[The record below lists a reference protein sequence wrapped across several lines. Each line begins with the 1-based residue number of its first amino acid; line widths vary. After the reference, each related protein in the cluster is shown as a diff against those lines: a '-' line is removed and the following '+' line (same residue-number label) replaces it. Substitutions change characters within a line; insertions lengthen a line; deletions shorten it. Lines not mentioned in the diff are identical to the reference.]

1 MTPKS
6 TSAQRQPYETL
17 PAGGSNSSKSRFPRL
32 SRSVPMMRPEYDVVV
47 VGSGYGGGV
56 AASRMARAG
65 KSVVVLEMG
74 KEKWPGEYPSTLTE
88 ALPELHVSGNPS
100 SSGKDIGTGKPTG
113 LYNLVLGEG
122 QNAFVA
128 KGLGGT
134 SLLNANVFLECDKRS
149 LALSSWPQELREDVD
164 ALDEYYSRAAQML
177 QPSPYPSDYP
187 PLQKLSVLEKQA
199 KALGYSEN
207 FYRVPQTTFFTNE
220 VNNAGVQMHAST
232 GSGQDCT
239 GVNDGS
245 KNSVLMNYL
254 ADAWNWGAEIFC
266 ECEVR
271 YVKRDPSGKGYIVY
285 YAWHGDGREHFKDS
299 FYNEL
304 MWVRARE
311 LCFLGAGALG
321 TTEIL
326 LRSRAHGLKMSPMV
340 GQKLS
345 GNGDVLSFGYNTDK
359 IVNGVGR
366 ENPPASNPPGPTITG
381 VIDNRGP
388 ETSPNVLDGYVIEE
402 GAIPAALA
410 EVLQPLLEVLP
421 GKQRP
426 KQYGIKER
434 IRHGFSS
441 TKTRFLGPYAEG
453 SSVNRTQTYLI
464 MSHDSNEGILT
475 LKGDKPHLEFL
486 GVGRTEHVKVLNEV
500 LAKATSAVGGTFI
513 NSPFYAAF
521 NQQVEITVHPLGG
534 AIMSS
539 DGTGAEGVTNHVGQ
553 VFKSGGEGRE
563 VYEGLV
569 CVDGAVIPTAL
580 GVNPLATITA
590 LAERS
595 VHLIARQKGRDIDLA
610 TRNERLN
617 LFGTPARPL
626 PLTPDMEGTVNTLG
640 SEPSTDDSMHF
651 TEIMDGHIY
660 IGDDIEDFTVA
671 ENAAKGA
678 SSSARFYL
686 SVDAYNVETLIKRS
700 DHSSLATGTFSCG
713 ALSKDPLLVL
723 RGEVQFFTPDLSVSN
738 AEQLVYKLTLLSTDG
753 QMYLLNG
760 YKMVDNDITFSV
772 SNTWKATTT
781 LSVTI
786 TKPDEDGRVVGRG
799 KLYISWRN
807 FESELKS
814 FGGSGLAPQASFIGN
829 FARNLV
835 DFFVGPFR
843 KMEFAAAPGDSFLVP
858 PGSDGKAG
866 TRIGYLKKPEP
877 LKTVVLKARDG
888 VETTIRVWSPVD
900 TVAGKE
906 EKIPV
911 LMVPGASVDHQ
922 IFAMPTIPVNCVDYF
937 TGLGYKV
944 YIVTPRFGI
953 TPTVKMSSTP
963 ADAALDVLAAME
975 FLRNEEGGRKFYAIV
990 HCQGAVA
997 TSVGMLNG
1005 SIPVSW
1011 MAGMSVS
1018 QVFFRHK
1025 FGKVNQVTG
1034 GTTVLPK
1041 VYRAI
1046 AGPWYPVVTPKYSV
1060 FQWLVDQILRFYPVG
1075 PKEEIFN
1082 SAVCHRLSLLF
1093 GRLWRH
1099 ENLNRAT
1106 HNQMENFIT
1115 GTHTDFIT
1123 NLLLM
1128 GEKERVLDA
1137 QGKDTLLNDENLG
1150 RFEGLP
1156 ILLFSGGSNVVY
1168 DPVTTS
1174 MCYDDL
1180 RERFP
1185 GQEQLYRR
1193 SVIEG
1198 YGHLDNWMGKEAY
1211 KDVFPVL
1218 SEHLEWCVEREAGRA

>member
-1 MTPKS
+1 MAPKS
-6 TSAQRQPYETL
+6 TNAQQQPETR
-17 PAGGSNSSKSRFPRL
+17 PAGGTNSKFPRL

-74 KEKWPGEYPSTLTE
+74 KEKWPGEYPSTLVE
-88 ALPELHVSGNPS
+88 ALPELHISGNPS
-100 SSGKDIGTGKPTG
+100 DSGKDIGVGKPTG

-122 QNAFVA
+122 QNAFVG

-134 SLLNANVFLECDKRS
+134 SLLNANVFLECDKRT
-149 LALSSWPQELREDVD
+149 LALSVWPQELREDVD
-164 ALDEYYSRAAQML
+164 VLDEYYSRAAQML

-207 FYRVPQTTFFTNE
+207 FYRVPQTTFFANE

-271 YVKRDPSGKGYIVY
+271 YVKRDPNGKGYIVF
-285 YAWHGDGREHFKDS
+285 YAWHGDGREHFEDS

-345 GNGDVLSFGYNTDK
+345 GNGDVLSFGYNTNE
-359 IVNGVGR
+359 IINGIGR

-402 GAIPAALA
+402 GAIPAVLA
-410 EVLQPLLEVLP
+410 EGLQTLLEALP
-421 GKQRP
+421 GKQHP
-426 KQYGIKER
+426 EQYGIQER
-434 IRHGFSS
+434 VRHVFSS
-441 TKTRFLGPYAEG
+441 MKTRFLGPYAEG
-453 SSVNRTQTYLI
+453 SSVDRTQTYLI

-475 LKGDKPHLEFL
+475 LKNDKSHLEFL
-486 GVGRTEHVKVLNEV
+486 GVGRTEHVKVLNKV

-539 DGTGAEGVTNHVGQ
+539 DNTGAEGVTNHAGQ
-553 VFKSGGEGRE
+553 VFTSGGEGRE

-595 VHLIARQKGRDIDLA
+595 VHMIAQQRGWEIDLV

-617 LFGTPARPL
+617 LFGMPARSL
-626 PLTPDMEGTVNTLG
+626 PLTPDMEGAVKAMG
-640 SEPSTDDSMHF
+640 SGPSTDDSMRF

-686 SVDAYNVETLIKRS
+686 TVDAYNVETLIKRS
-700 DHSSLATGTFSCG
+700 DHATLATGIFSCG

-723 RGEVQFFTPDLSVSN
+723 RGQVQFFTPDISVSD

-753 QMYLLNG
+753 QTYLLNG
-760 YKMVDNDITFSV
+760 YKTVDSDIAFSI
-772 SNTWKATTT
+772 SDTWKATTT

-799 KLYISWRN
+799 RLYISWRN

-814 FGGSGLAPQASFIGN
+814 FGGSGLAPQASFIRN
-829 FARNLV
+829 FARNTV

-858 PGSDGKAG
+858 PGSDGTAG

-888 VETTIRVWSPVD
+888 VETTIRVWAPVS
-900 TVAGKE
+900 AEGKN
-906 EKIPV
+906 KIPV

-922 IFAMPTIPVNCVDYF
+922 IFAMPTIQVNCVDYF
-937 TGLGYKV
+937 TALGHTV
-944 YIVTPRFGI
+944 YVVTPRFGI
-953 TPTVKMSSTP
+953 TSTVKMSSTP

-1005 SIPVSW
+1005 SIPVNW

-1025 FGKVNQVTG
+1025 FGKVNQITG

-1046 AGPWYPVVTPKYSV
+1046 AGPWYPVVTPKHSV
-1060 FQWLVDQILRFYPVG
+1060 FQSLVDQILRFYPVG
-1075 PKEEIFN
+1075 PKEEICN
-1082 SAVCHRLSLLF
+1082 SPVCHRLSLVF

-1099 ENLNRAT
+1099 ENLNKVT
-1106 HNQMENFIT
+1106 HSQMENFMT
-1115 GTHTDFIT
+1115 GTHMDFIT

-1128 GEKERVLDA
+1128 GQKERVLDA

-1168 DPVTTS
+1168 DPETTS

-1180 RERFP
+1180 RKRFP

-1198 YGHLDNWMGKEAY
+1198 YGHLDNWMGKDAF
-1211 KDVFPVL
+1211 KDVYPVL
-1218 SEHLEWCVEREAGRA
+1218 SEHLEWCVEREAGHV

>member
-1 MTPKS
+1 MTS
-6 TSAQRQPYETL
+6 NTQQPSDNL
-17 PAGGSNSSKSRFPRL
+17 PASGMPLKHTNYSKFPHL
-32 SRSVPMMRPEYDVVV
+32 SRPVPMMRPEYAVVV
-47 VGSGYGGGV
+47 IGSGYGGGV

-65 KSVVVLEMG
+65 KSVAVLEMG
-74 KEKWPGEYPSTLTE
+74 KEKWPGEYPSTLKE
-88 ALPELHVSGNPS
+88 ALPELHVSGNPKS
-100 SSGKDIGTGKPTG
+100 PDSRWKDIGMGKPTA

-122 QNAFVA
+122 QNAFVG

-134 SLLNANVFLECDKRS
+134 SLLNANVFLECDKRT
-149 LALSSWPQELREDVD
+149 LALSPWPPELRKDVD
-164 ALDEYYSRAAQML
+164 ALDKYYSRAAHML
-177 QPSPYPSDYP
+177 QPTPYPEDYP
-187 PLQKLSVLEKQA
+187 PLKKLSVLEKQA
-199 KALGYSEN
+199 KALGNGKN

-232 GSGQDCT
+232 GSGQDST

-271 YVKRDPSGKGYIVY
+271 YVALDPDGKGYIVF
-285 YAWHGDGREHFKDS
+285 YAWHGDGREHFEDS
-299 FYNEL
+299 LYSEL

-326 LRSRAHGLKMSPMV
+326 LRSHAYGLKMSPMV
-340 GQKLS
+340 GQRLS
-345 GNGDVLSFGYNTDK
+345 GNGDILSFGYNTDE
-359 IVNGVGR
+359 IVNGIGR
-366 ENPPASNPPGPTITG
+366 NNPPASNPPGPTITG

-402 GAIPAALA
+402 GAVPAALA
-410 EVLQPLLEVLP
+410 EVLQTMLEVLP
-421 GKQRP
+421 GKQHP
-426 KQYGIKER
+426 EQYGVTER
-434 IRHGFSS
+434 LRHLVSD
-441 TKTRFLGPYAEG
+441 TKTRFLGPYATG
-453 SSVNRTQTYLI
+453 SSLNRTQTYLI

-475 LKGDKPHLEFL
+475 LNLKDDKPHLEFL
-486 GVGRTEHVKVLNEV
+486 GVGRTEHVKVLNKV

-539 DGTGAEGVTNHVGQ
+539 DGTGAEGATNHVGQ
-553 VFKSGGEGRE
+553 VFKSGGEGKE

-595 VHLIARQKGRDIDLA
+595 VHLIAQQKGWKIDLA
-610 TRNERLN
+610 TKNGKLD
-617 LFGTPARPL
+617 LFGTPARSF
-626 PLTPDMEGTVNTLG
+626 PLTPDMEGIVNTTN
-640 SEPSTDDSMHF
+640 SPTDGGMRF

-660 IGDDIEDFTVA
+660 IGNDIEDFVVA

-686 SVDAYNVETLIKRS
+686 TVDAFNVKTLIERA

-738 AEQLVYKLTLLSTDG
+738 TEQLVYKLTLLSTNG
-753 QMYLLNG
+753 QTYLLNG
-760 YKMVDNDITFSV
+760 YKTIDGDITFSP
-772 SNTWKATTT
+772 SGTWKATTT

-786 TKPDEDGRVVGRG
+786 TKLDEGQRVVGRG
-799 KLYISWRN
+799 KLYITWRN

-814 FGGSGLAPQASFIGN
+814 FGGGGLAPEAGFVGY
-829 FARNLV
+829 FARNV
-835 DFFVGPFR
+835 ADFFVGPFR
-843 KMEFAAAPGDSFLVP
+843 KMVLAVAPGDDFLVP
-858 PGSDGKAG
+858 PGSDSTAE
-866 TRIGYLKKPEP
+866 TRVGYLKKPKP
-877 LKTVVLKARDG
+877 VKTVVLKARDG
-888 VETTIRVWSPVD
+888 VETTIRVWVPTAVE
-900 TVAGKE
+900 GKG
-906 EKIPV
+906 KIPI
-911 LMVPGASVDHQ
+911 LMVPGASVDYQ
-922 IFAMPTIPVNCVDYF
+922 IFAMPTIPVNTVEYF
-937 TGLGYKV
+937 TALGHTV
-944 YIVTPRFGI
+944 YVVTPRFGI
-953 TPTVKMSSTP
+953 TSTVKTSSTP
-963 ADAALDVLAAME
+963 ANAALDVLAAME
-975 FLRNEEGGRKFYAIV
+975 FLRKEEDGRKFYAIV
-990 HCQGAVA
+990 HCAGAVA

-1018 QVFFRHK
+1018 QVFFRST
-1025 FGKVNQVTG
+1025 FGKVNQVKG
-1034 GTTVLPK
+1034 GTTILPS

-1046 AGPWYPVVTPKYSV
+1046 AGPWYPAVTPKHSV
-1060 FQWLVDQILRFYPVG
+1060 FQWLIDQILRFYPVG
-1075 PKEEIFN
+1075 PKEEICN
-1082 SAVCHRLSLLF
+1082 SAVCHRESF
-1093 GRLWRH
+1093 AYGRLWRH
-1099 ENLNRAT
+1099 DNMNQAT
-1106 HNQMENFIT
+1106 HSQLENFVT
-1115 GTHTDFIT
+1115 GVHMDFLT
-1123 NLLLM
+1123 NLLLIGKKM
-1128 GEKERVLDA
+1128 RVLDA

-1180 RERFP
+1180 RKRFP
-1185 GQEQLYRR
+1185 GQEELYRR

-1198 YGHLDNWMGKEAY
+1198 YGHLDNWMGKDAY
-1211 KDVFPVL
+1211 KDVYPVVR
-1218 SEHLEWCVEREAGRA
+1218 EHLEWCVEREAGRA